1 MEDDKKNGGMK
12 GKQNALKYGGE
23 GAIKRISEGK
33 PLLGI
38 AAEEEKAVTA
48 ELADK
53 GVSDIVRADAVKLQA
68 AANLYWN
75 AVMKAAQ
82 DGDINALDRY
92 VARFGWIQGVTL
104 RAWMQV
110 RNDEKDKAKGGVP
123 IVDVLAAMDAARE
136 GGGNG

>member
-1 MEDDKKNGGMK
+1 M
-12 GKQNALKYGGE
+12 QNALKYGGE
-23 GAIKRISEGK
+23 GAVKRISTGK
-33 PLLGI
+33 PLIGI

-48 ELADK
+48 ELAER

-110 RNDEKDKAKGGVP
+110 RSDEKDKAKGGVP
-123 IVDVLAAMDAARE
+123 IVDVIAAMDAARE

>member
-1 MEDDKKNGGMK
+1 MEKKKRPGGQPGM
-12 GKQNALKYGGE
+12 QNALKYGGE

-82 DGDINALDRY
+82 DGDITALDRY
-92 VARFGWIQGVTL
+92 VARFGWLQGVTL

-110 RNDEKDKAKGGVP
+110 RNDEKDAAKGQTSL
-123 IVDVLAAMDAARE
+123 VDVLAAMDAARE

>member
-1 MEDDKKNGGMK
+1 MEEKRKPGGK
-12 GKQNALKYGGE
+12 PGVQNALKYGGE
-23 GAIKRISEGK
+23 GAIRRISEGK

-75 AVMKAAQ
+75 AVMAAAQ
-82 DGDINALDRY
+82 AGDITALDRY
-92 VARFGWIQGVTL
+92 VARFGWLQGVTL